1 MAILPT
7 RGLGLIV
14 SAGNRTVEPY
24 FREFG
29 PTNLGVFSTRMRMGS
44 GGNRTLDEIA
54 EDAIVAGKLLTDA
67 KVDVI
72 CLQGTGIMMERGS
85 SGEAELIASICKAT
99 STPTYTATQA
109 AIEALQALELKKI
122 VLIHPLG
129 ETPMAREQAYLEGLG
144 ISVTHSV
151 GRGGREQSASIPLQA
166 WVELAKQNDRP
177 DADGFFLSG
186 SNTTMFEAIAQ
197 IESELGKPA
206 VTSVQAS
213 LWAGIRRVLGMGNA
227 YESLPAGAGKLFTVG

>member
-29 PTNLGVFSTRMRMGS
+29 PDQLGVFATRMRMGS

-54 EDAIVAGKLLTDA
+54 EDAIAAGKLLTDA

-72 CLQGTGIMMERGS
+72 CLQGTGIMMERGP
-85 SGEAELIASICKAT
+85 SGEAELIASLCKAT

-109 AIEALQALELKKI
+109 VVEALQALELKKI

-129 ETPMAREQAYLEGLG
+129 ETPMAREQAYLEELG
-144 ISVTHSV
+144 VSVVHSV
-151 GRGGREQSASIPLQA
+151 GRGGREQSASVPPQA
-166 WVELAKQNDRP
+166 WVDLAKENDCA

-186 SNTTMFEAIAQ
+186 SNTTMFEAIPQ
-197 IESELGKPA
+197 IESALGKPA

-213 LWAGIRRVLGMGNA
+213 LWAGVRRVLGMGNA
-227 YESLPAGAGKLFTVG
+227 YETPPSGVGKLFTVG

>member
-24 FREFG
+24 FRKFG
-29 PTNLGVFSTRMRMGS
+29 PEQLGVFATRMRMGS
-44 GGNRTLDEIA
+44 GGGRTMDEIA
-54 EDAIVAGKLLTDA
+54 EDATVAAKLLTDA

-72 CLQGTGIMMERGS
+72 CLQGTGIIMERGP
-85 SGEAELIASICKAT
+85 SGEAELIAAICKAT

-109 AIEALQALELKKI
+109 AVEALKALELRNI

-129 ETPMAREQAYLEGLG
+129 ENPMAREQAYLEELG
-144 ISVTHSV
+144 ISVVHSV
-151 GRGGREQSASIPLQA
+151 GRGGREQSASVPSQA
-166 WVELAKQNDRP
+166 WVDLAQENDRP
-177 DADGFFLSG
+177 EADGFFLSG

-197 IESELGKPA
+197 IESAFGKPA
-206 VTSVQAS
+206 ITSVQAS
-213 LWAGIRRVLGMGNA
+213 LWAGARRVLGMGNA
-227 YESLPAGAGKLFTVG
+227 YETPPAGAGQLFTVG